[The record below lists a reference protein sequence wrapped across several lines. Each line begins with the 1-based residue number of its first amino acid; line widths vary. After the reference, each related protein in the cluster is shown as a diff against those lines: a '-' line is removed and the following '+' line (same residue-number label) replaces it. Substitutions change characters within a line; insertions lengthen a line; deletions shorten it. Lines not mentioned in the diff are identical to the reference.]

1 MCSSRK
7 TRLICGITVPAL
19 SVCLLAGCVKDEE
32 SPETQEEPSRDVTE
46 LFDPDF
52 ARVLES
58 KGYIKDADNI
68 TTGEVSAITE
78 VDVSSSELE
87 SLRGIEYFTALTNLP
102 CHYNNITSLDVSKN
116 TALKRLD
123 CTGNELTSLNISNN
137 PALRELYCDGNHL
150 TELDVSSTALECMYC
165 NANKLTDLDISGIT
179 TFKELK
185 CANNQL
191 KSLNVSNNT
200 ALDHL
205 DCVGNQLKSLDVS
218 NNTALTYLNCDD
230 NQLTSLDVSKSTA
243 LTELLCQRN
252 LLTGLDITNNTALT
266 SLPCSGNP
274 GESGKFTV
282 TAWFGNDAVPE
293 DFTTGTW
300 SYNGQTVEIEYVKAE

>member
-137 PALRELYCDGNHL
+137 PELRELYCDGNHL

-179 TFKELK
+179 TFKELR

-191 KSLNVSNNT
+191 K
-200 ALDHL
+200 
-205 DCVGNQLKSLDVS
+205 
-218 NNTALTYLNCDD
+218 
-230 NQLTSLDVSKSTA
+230 SLDVSKSTA

-274 GESGKFTV
+274 GKSGKFTV
-282 TAWFGNDAVPE
+282 TAWFSNDAVPE

>member
-102 CHYNNITSLDVSKN
+102 CHYNNITSLDVS
-116 TALKRLD
+116 
-123 CTGNELTSLNISNN
+123 
-137 PALRELYCDGNHL
+137 
-150 TELDVSSTALECMYC
+150 
-165 NANKLTDLDISGIT
+165 
-179 TFKELK
+179 
-185 CANNQL
+185 
-191 KSLNVSNNT
+191 
-200 ALDHL
+200 
-205 DCVGNQLKSLDVS
+205 

-274 GESGKFTV
+274 GKSGKFTV